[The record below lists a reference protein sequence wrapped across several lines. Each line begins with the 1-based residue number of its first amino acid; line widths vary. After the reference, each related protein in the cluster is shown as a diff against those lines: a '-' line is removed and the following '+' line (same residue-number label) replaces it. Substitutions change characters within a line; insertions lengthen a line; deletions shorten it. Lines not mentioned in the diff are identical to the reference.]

1 MAAINQTN
9 TTTPVSIASG
19 DELFVNSGVNVVTTA
34 GDAVTA
40 TGDSGADIMNFGTI
54 FALTGDAISWQVPAG
69 NIYNAGMIGS
79 SSFSKRA
86 IELTEDYLSGLLTI
100 TNTSTGLI
108 AGEIR
113 IEENGFSSSSP
124 ETGQFRLVNNGEIN
138 APGSTGITSTMY
150 GVFARGAFSSYVI
163 NTGLI
168 TADEGIYVETHGD
181 DDNVPII
188 RNSGIIDA
196 KIYDGIDYFNGSET
210 TSGLI
215 ENSGTVSSIEDNAI
229 ETSGLVVV
237 RNTETGLFQ
246 GNVFMTSTYTGV
258 NRLSN
263 AGVILG
269 NVIAGN
275 GINTAVNTGLI
286 EGDLS
291 LQAGADFYNGL
302 HGGIVTGL
310 LDAGPGDDTLYV
322 EQDDLQIDGGT
333 DTDVVFARSD
343 VLDVI
348 NVEEIRLLGTGDFTV
363 LASDGAEAIYGNG
376 GDNLL
381 QGEGGNDTITGGAGD
396 DEIQGGAGADQITGD
411 TGNDIIN
418 AGAGND
424 TVSGGAGSDTILG
437 AAGEDQLN
445 GGAGS
450 DSLDGGDN
458 NDTLSGFSGDD
469 TLMGGG
475 GSDLLV
481 GHDGNDSL
489 DGGIASDVLDGGL
502 GNDILQGGDGS
513 DVLRGRSGNDSLDGG
528 TGLDFLTGGPGAD
541 SFIFDEITDA
551 GVGADRDQIIDFE
564 QGVDVIDLASLIDGQ
579 LDFVGAGPFTAANQ
593 VRVFET
599 GTGTTI
605 VQINLD
611 ANLATNE
618 GEIRV
623 ADVVGLTADDFAL

>member
-1 MAAINQTN
+1 MAAINQTS
-9 TTTPVSIASG
+9 TTATVNIVAG
-19 DELFVNSGVNVVTTA
+19 DELFVNSDVDVVTSS
-34 GDAVTA
+34 GQAVSA
-40 TGDSGADIMNFGTI
+40 TGAGAADLFNFGTL
-54 FALTGDAISWQVPAG
+54 FALTSDAIDWDLTSG
-69 NIYNAGMIGS
+69 NIYNAGLIGS
-79 SSFSKRA
+79 SGAAKRA
-86 IELTEDYLSGLLTI
+86 ITLNTDYLTGLQTI

-113 IEENGFSSSSP
+113 VYESGAPASSP
-124 ETGQFRLVNNGEIN
+124 GTGQVRVINDGEISV
-138 APGSTGITSTMY
+138 PGSTYASNTFY
-150 GVFARGAFSSYVI
+150 GVYLEGAFSAYVI

-168 TADEGIYVETHGD
+168 TADEGIFVNTKGD
-181 DDNVPII
+181 DDNIPII
-188 RNSGIIDA
+188 RNSGIINA
-196 KIYDGIDYFNGSET
+196 KIFDGIDYANGST
-210 TSGLI
+210 TTAGLI
-215 ENSGTVSSIEDNAI
+215 ENSGTVSSVEDNAI
-229 ETSGLVVV
+229 ETSGFVVV
-237 RNTETGLFQ
+237 RNTETGLIQ
-246 GNVFMTSTYTGV
+246 GEVDMASFYDGI
-258 NRLSN
+258 NRLWN

-269 NVIAGN
+269 DVYTGGGDNAV
-275 GINTAVNTGLI
+275 VNTGVI
-286 EGDLS
+286 EGDLD
-291 LQAGADFYNGL
+291 LETGADFYNGL

-310 LDAGPGDDTLYV
+310 LDAGYGDDTLYV
-322 EQDDLQIDGGT
+322 EQDDLQIDGGANI
-333 DTDVVFARSD
+333 DVVFARSD

-396 DEIQGGAGADQITGD
+396 DEIQGGAGEDQITGD

-418 AGAGND
+418 AGADND

-445 GGAGS
+445 GGAGN

-551 GVGADRDQIIDFE
+551 GVGANRDQIIDFE
-564 QGVDVIDLASLIDGQ
+564 QGVDIIDLASLIDGQ